1 MDKRIF
7 FHTYV
12 RSFVFVA
19 VLQDNILSTLCAG
32 STDGRHSHN
41 CSSTESVVHPA
52 GYDATRR
59 VVLLTVSCFYRSLTS
74 VIEERAGICEL
85 LFALCV
91 IHTTGTDSQRCCAP
105 AVLFALLLLLT
116 AAAAK
121 QRCHCHRQP
130 KCICCLV
137 STKCDPTQLQ
147 PQPSP

>member
-121 QRCHCHRQP
+121 QKAQQEHSLSLIH
-130 KCICCLV
+130 I
-137 STKCDPTQLQ
+137 
-147 PQPSP
+147 